1 MPAGQCYGATDV
13 ALAPGWESWA
23 REVAALAGAIAGQV
37 GCVSS
42 PASRCLL
49 PARGSG
55 LDVTVDLRLRE
66 MDFGRWEGRP
76 WGEIAAED
84 LARWNAD
91 LLNEAPP
98 GGESLGDLAARAG
111 AGGEFV
117 ALHKNRYW
125 RTPDG
130 LCLDAGAFVAAARGS
145 NLDALVVFTHGGPI
159 RCMLAA
165 LLGMPVAHLF
175 RLRVDLGS
183 VSTVTLDTGG
193 DVVEFMNLRLQP
205 PAPG

>member
-1 MPAGQCYGATDV
+1 VKLLLVRHPAVAVAPGLCYGASDV
-13 ALAPGWESWA
+13 ALAPGWEAWGG
-23 REVAALAGAIAGQV
+23 EVAALAGAIGGDV

-49 PARGSG
+49 PARAVGM
-55 LDVTVDLRLRE
+55 DVSVDLRLRE
-66 MDFGRWEGRP
+66 MDFGDWEGRT

-84 LARWNAD
+84 IARWNAD

-111 AGGEFV
+111 AF
-117 ALHKNRYW
+117 L
-125 RTPDG
+125 
-130 LCLDAGAFVAAARGS
+130 AAARAFEG
-145 NLDALVVFTHGGPI
+145 DALVVFTHGGPI

-165 LLGMPVAHLF
+165 VLGMPAAHLL

-183 VSTVTLDTGG
+183 VTSVTLAAGG
-193 DVVEFMNLRLQP
+193 DVLEFMNLRLQP
-205 PAPG
+205 PGAAQGAQG

>member
-111 AGGEFV
+111 A
-117 ALHKNRYW
+117 
-125 RTPDG
+125 
-130 LCLDAGAFVAAARGS
+130 FVAAARGS

>member
-1 MPAGQCYGATDV
+1 MKLVLVRHPAVAVPAGQCYGATDV

-23 REVAALAGAIAGQV
+23 GEVAALAGAIAGQV

-66 MDFGRWEGRP
+66 MDFGQWEGRP

-98 GGESLGDLAARAG
+98 GGESLGDLAAR
-111 AGGEFV
+111 
-117 ALHKNRYW
+117 
-125 RTPDG
+125 
-130 LCLDAGAFVAAARGS
+130 AGAFVAAARGS

>member
-1 MPAGQCYGATDV
+1 MKLVLVRHPAVAVPSGQCYGATDV

-66 MDFGRWEGRP
+66 MDFGQWEGRP

-111 AGGEFV
+111 AFV
-117 ALHKNRYW
+117 
-125 RTPDG
+125 G
-130 LCLDAGAFVAAARGS
+130 AARGS